1 MLTVFQSIESV
12 MKFQVQE
19 YEIGKRHLAKMMGE
33 KSENFPQE
41 YVDVC

>member
-1 MLTVFQSIESV
+1 

-33 KSENFPQE
+33 QSEDFSQE
-41 YVDVC
+41 FVDVCLNSL